1 MNGIIARELFTQH
14 QNEKSVFNSRHALP
28 VRQKVIFKART
39 IPPAHLA
46 HSMIEGRRLAPNQI
60 SDAMLD
66 TYVNKLR
73 QIDQWNDDALKPTR
87 DFARLIYRNV
97 TTFGTEVTLARL
109 AENSVFIVPLSYCG
123 AYTEAPDT
131 IVIGSGFID
140 YLAAYLF
147 WGAVIHELPDELSRL
162 THPDYPTIPLRDLIP
177 LLLIALLYRYLHH
190 GEPLPNYRAL
200 LSESRDEL
208 VLHSLAGGLTFVLF
222 HELGHLVLNHHEEN
236 QEVRLV
242 NLPFQVPEALSTY
255 KLQELEAD
263 SFARKALIEDYRPIQ
278 MFWMRA
284 ALGAHL
290 LFETLVSSKGEDH
303 PIGINRF
310 VHAQHSS
317 DDAVDR
323 SAYLEGLGL
332 TVQQYQS
339 LEAKNQ
345 TLGSSGHYSLLEQF
359 TGERIRSLLH
369 EINPHTKRY
378 GIDLMLATN
387 TEMPDWRTLF
397 ASDAP
402 Q

>member
-1 MNGIIARELFTQH
+1 
-14 QNEKSVFNSRHALP
+14 
-28 VRQKVIFKART
+28 
-39 IPPAHLA
+39 
-46 HSMIEGRRLAPNQI
+46 
-60 SDAMLD
+60 
-66 TYVNKLR
+66 
-73 QIDQWNDDALKPTR
+73 
-87 DFARLIYRNV
+87 
-97 TTFGTEVTLARL
+97 
-109 AENSVFIVPLSYCG
+109 
-123 AYTEAPDT
+123 
-131 IVIGSGFID
+131 
-140 YLAAYLF
+140 
-147 WGAVIHELPDELSRL
+147 
-162 THPDYPTIPLRDLIP
+162 
-177 LLLIALLYRYLHH
+177 
-190 GEPLPNYRAL
+190 
-200 LSESRDEL
+200 
-208 VLHSLAGGLTFVLF
+208 
-222 HELGHLVLNHHEEN
+222 
-236 QEVRLV
+236 
-242 NLPFQVPEALSTY
+242 
-255 KLQELEAD
+255 
-263 SFARKALIEDYRPIQ
+263 
-278 MFWMRA
+278 WMRA